1 MGPCVKSFSYTL
13 DSVTNKGIWTNLSRK
28 HNVTSVGG
36 SRALCTLNMYKFFLL
51 SFLHPFPSILNSG
64 RNFFLLIHFPGADQ
78 KKAGGSLEG
87 ASHERDERGVGAIA
101 KIPPSGSPGKRC
113 KEKRACVQNQRE
125 QGLISSC
132 SVGT

>member
-1 MGPCVKSFSYTL
+1 MDKFVKETQCNQRGRVKG
-13 DSVTNKGIWTNLSRK
+13 SVYIK
-28 HNVTSVGG
+28 HVQI
-36 SRALCTLNMYKFFLL
+36 LCTFF
-51 SFLHPFPSILNSG
+51 FAPFPIYPKQWPE
-64 RNFFLLIHFPGADQ
+64 FFLLIHFPGADQ
-78 KKAGGSLEG
+78 KTAGGSLEG